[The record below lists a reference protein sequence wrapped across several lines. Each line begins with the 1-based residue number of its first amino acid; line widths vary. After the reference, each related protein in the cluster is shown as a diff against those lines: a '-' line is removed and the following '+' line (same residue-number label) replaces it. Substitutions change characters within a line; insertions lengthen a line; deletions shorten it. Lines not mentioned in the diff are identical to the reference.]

1 MNYGLYTSTQSNLCM
16 FYDFVGGVSPN
27 IFVSSLHHQKLELV
41 DRYFVVER
49 SWASSELRRTG
60 TGKGETRLC
69 VKNAPSDTLNDS
81 LWVN

>member
-1 MNYGLYTSTQSNLCM
+1 MVFTHRYKAIYACFTILLAGCLRTSSCRLSTTR
-16 FYDFVGGVSPN
+16 
-27 IFVSSLHHQKLELV
+27 KLELV

-60 TGKGETRLC
+60 TAKGETRLC
-69 VKNAPSDTLNDS
+69 VKNASSDTLNDS